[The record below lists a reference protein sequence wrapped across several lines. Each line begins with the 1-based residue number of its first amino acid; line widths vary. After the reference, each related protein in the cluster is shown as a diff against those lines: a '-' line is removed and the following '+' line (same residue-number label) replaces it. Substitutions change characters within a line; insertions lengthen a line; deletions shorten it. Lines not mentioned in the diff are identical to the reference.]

1 MRHEYQMKYPDVAN
15 KIKFLLVTCAIFSHV
30 RMPCPVWTTFS
41 CGSLETGSKLR
52 ILSDGSR

>member
-30 RMPCPVWTTFS
+30 RMPCPVWTTFFM
-41 CGSLETGSKLR
+41 R
-52 ILSDGSR
+52 QP